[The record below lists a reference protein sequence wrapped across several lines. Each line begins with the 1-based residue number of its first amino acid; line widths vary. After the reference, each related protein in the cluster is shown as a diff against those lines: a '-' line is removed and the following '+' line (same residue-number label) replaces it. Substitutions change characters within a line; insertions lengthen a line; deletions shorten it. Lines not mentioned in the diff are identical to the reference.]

1 MSSIQ
6 PEMSD
11 VKGVQQQR
19 LAYGVESEEAKKILF
34 FDELSPSEQK
44 DLLEVI
50 FASQNPVLV
59 PPTQYSITDSNMG
72 VGVVAEQKKHD
83 TIISMLDTW
92 IACVKKMAEESQKAD
107 LKRYIEGIS
116 IACSSY
122 HRSVSPSYDPN
133 FATFSVGVVL
143 GAFGVYQAFVNSP
156 LTQVAVNPVMDI
168 TTNAIP
174 AVLGDLRAELGLVGA
189 LMIFGFGI
197 QYGTVASQAKSSE
210 GQKFD
215 ERVFAKN
222 FAEKVLSVI
231 GSSQFNNYLAA
242 IVSQSADD
250 SEALSEKQQSQSI
263 ALAKLVLLASALAA
277 LYQAEAGKMTG
288 QEFAAMIRER
298 RRDGDDAIQFAD
310 GDSKNNFVYLIRGY
324 LSFLDPPQ
332 VESFME
338 SMMTYFDN
346 DPSIST
352 LADPAKTFAG
362 LYSDIRRNELQI

>member
-6 PEMSD
+6 PGISD
-11 VKGVQQQR
+11 VAGIQQQQP
-19 LAYGVESEEAKKILF
+19 AYGVESEEAKKILF

-50 FASQNPVLV
+50 YASQNPVLI
-59 PPTQYSITDSNMG
+59 PPTPYTITDSNMG
-72 VGVVAEQKKHD
+72 VGVIAEQKKHE

-92 IACVKKMAEESQKAD
+92 IANIKKMADESQKAD

-133 FATFSVGVVL
+133 FATFSIGVVL

-156 LTQVAVNPVMDI
+156 LTKLGINPVMDM
-168 TTNAIP
+168 TASTIP
-174 AVLGDLRAELGLVGA
+174 AVLGELRTELGLAGA

-215 ERVFAKN
+215 ERAFAKT

-242 IVSQSADD
+242 IVSQNVDNN
-250 SEALSEKQQSQSI
+250 ETLSEKQQSQSI

-288 QEFAAMIRER
+288 QEFAAMIREKR
-298 RRDGDDAIQFAD
+298 SDIDDTIQFSD

-338 SMMTYFDN
+338 AMMAYFDK

-362 LYSDIRRNELQI
+362 LYSNIRRNELQI